1 MSKNNLV
8 SIIVNNYNY
17 GRFLRHAID
26 SAIKQKYSNVE
37 VIVVDDGSTDE
48 SAAIIAEYGNKI
60 IAISKENGGQASA
73 FNAGFEAS
81 HGEIVIFLDSDDIL
95 LPTAATKV
103 VALFEDS
110 NVSKVHWP
118 LWEINEV
125 GQKKGGMFPQVTLCE
140 GDLLEEM
147 AKYGPNGYTSS
158 PTSGNAWSRKF
169 LEQVLP
175 VPADSFKISA
185 DSYLFMLAPLFGL
198 VRLIK
203 EPQSFYRIHSKNNYK
218 GNTLKEETLVSII
231 SQYDTSCLILKS
243 FLDSLAISADTRS
256 WKDNSWFYKLR
267 NAVNDIKNVIPADKT
282 FILVDEDQW
291 EAAGEVA
298 GRKSIPFVEH
308 DGTYWGP
315 PGDDAIAIREIERQQ
330 NNGASFIVFAWP
342 AFWLLSYYSQMDYYL
357 HSNYTCI
364 MRNEN
369 VIVFDLDTNASAKP
383 ERVSVSANNNF
394 RAPNYY

>member
-48 SAAIIAEYGNKI
+48 SAAIIAEYDNKI
-60 IAISKENGGQASA
+60 IAILKENGGQASA

-140 GDLLEEM
+140 GDFLEEM
-147 AKYGPNGYTSS
+147 VKYGPNGYTSS

-203 EPQSFYRIHSKNNYK
+203 EPQSFYRIHGKNNYK

-308 DGTYWGP
+308 EGIYWGP

-342 AFWLLSYYSQMDYYL
+342 AFWLLSYYSHMDYYL

-369 VIVFDLDTNASAKP
+369 VIVFDLDTNA
-383 ERVSVSANNNF
+383 
-394 RAPNYY
+394 